1 MKGELVVGEEVESF
15 VWKVGGCVAVLRARA
30 KVFNPK
36 GRAVASGQKSN
47 DGLARVAVTGIESE
61 V

>member
-1 MKGELVVGEEVESF
+1 MGEEVESF